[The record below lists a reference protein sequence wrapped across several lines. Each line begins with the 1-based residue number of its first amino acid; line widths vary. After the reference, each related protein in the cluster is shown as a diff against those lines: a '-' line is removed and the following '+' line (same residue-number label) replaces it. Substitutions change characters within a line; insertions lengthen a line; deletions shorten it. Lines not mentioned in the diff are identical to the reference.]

1 MLSSEAGKVSTEAAG
16 VTSPP
21 TPPERVMAQLRELDQ
36 QLAETCEAV
45 DHLHHRLLG
54 PSSIDSIPENPSGI
68 SKGSSTRSALG

>member
-36 QLAETCEAV
+36 QLAETCEAI

-54 PSSIDSIPENPSGI
+54 PSPVVQSRRIPARHW
-68 SKGSSTRSALG
+68 KGSSTGSALG